1 MANFSLKAVFQFPA
15 FTLKTIFSK
24 AKSTKENIDKTAKLG
39 YITLNYLLIP
49 YHLIFRNQFPL
60 MTKLSLLLMKGL
72 DSTRHYH
79 NSPILDECQTQ

>member
-60 MTKLSLLLMKGL
+60 MTNKIIVIIDERLRFHKTLSQLSNL
-72 DSTRHYH
+72 R
-79 NSPILDECQTQ
+79 

>member
-39 YITLNYLLIP
+39 YITLNYLLTP
-49 YHLIFRNQFPL
+49 YPLIFRNQFPL
-60 MTKLSLLLMKGL
+60 MTNKIIVIIDERLRFHKTLSQLSNL
-72 DSTRHYH
+72 R
-79 NSPILDECQTQ
+79 

>member
-60 MTKLSLLLMKGL
+60 MTNKINIIIDERLRFHKTLSQLSNL
-72 DSTRHYH
+72 R
-79 NSPILDECQTQ
+79 

>member
-49 YHLIFRNQFPL
+49 YHLIFRNQFPS
-60 MTKLSLLLMKGL
+60 MTNKIIVIIDERLRFHKTLSQLSNL
-72 DSTRHYH
+72 R
-79 NSPILDECQTQ
+79 

>member
-60 MTKLSLLLMKGL
+60 MTNKIIVIIDERLRFHKTLSQLSNL
-72 DSTRHYH
+72 
-79 NSPILDECQTQ
+79 